1 MEDKDPD
8 KGNKLIDPKN
18 TKLQKKLQDREVSSA
33 ARKKIMAKANK
44 KSFDEIQFQEDQEIM
59 QHSNSKDNFNEQIQ
73 NPVLEAQMHFKA
85 MEQSKREQNQDLV
98 IGKSNQIKLQIIMA
112 TRNMRKNYRISLK
125 NHITLKRLISF

>member
-8 KGNKLIDPKN
+8 KGNKLIDPKD

>member
-98 IGKSNQIKLQIIMA
+98 IGKANQIKLQIIMA